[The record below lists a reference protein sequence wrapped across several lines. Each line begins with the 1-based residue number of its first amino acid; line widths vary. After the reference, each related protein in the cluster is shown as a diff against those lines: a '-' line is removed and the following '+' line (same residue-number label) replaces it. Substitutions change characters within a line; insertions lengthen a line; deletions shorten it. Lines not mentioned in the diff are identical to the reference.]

1 MMSIV
6 KPIVL
11 SAVLLVQSS
20 VPYVGRWQMG
30 TDQCDLL
37 APNPQIIELQQDR
50 LLSDDSVCLFDYI
63 NPTDAARWTI
73 GTRCYRNKQVLS
85 PDHYNFE
92 MYLNQDRLYISRGPT
107 QTFGLARC
115 P

>member
-1 MMSIV
+1 MSLA
-6 KPIVL
+6 KPALL
-11 SAVLLVQSS
+11 SVVLLVQSS
-20 VPYVGRWQMG
+20 APYVGRWQMN
-30 TDQCDLL
+30 TEQCNLL

-63 NPTDAARWTI
+63 MPTDATRWTI
-73 GTRCYRNKQVLS
+73 GTRCYRNKQTLY
-85 PDHYNFE
+85 PEHYNFE
-92 MYLNQDRLYISRGPT
+92 MYMNQDRLYISRGPA